1 MIIRYACKRNPNGYR
16 SIVIVDHEKKIFS
29 RTAAHWFCRD
39 DFIEISKTDRDKIIT
54 WLNIAGFVEVD
65 TPL

>member
-1 MIIRYACKRNPNGYR
+1 MIIRYACKRNPNGNR
-16 SIVIVDHEKKIFS
+16 SLIIVDHEKKIYS

-39 DFIEISKTDRDKIIT
+39 DFIEISKTDRDKLIT
-54 WLNIAGFVEVD
+54 WLNIAGFAEVD